1 MKAWLVEQ
9 HSDAYDMRL
18 ADVETPS
25 PEPGRSLLR
34 VEAVALNFSDLLMM
48 RGAFHVEAPLPFTPG
63 REVAGTIA
71 DPAPGS
77 RFQAGDRVACLIPF
91 GGFAEHTLIEDAQ
104 AIALPASVPAA
115 DAATFP
121 ISTMTAHMALHH
133 FGRLQAGESVLIHAA
148 AGGVGLAAVQIAKAA
163 GARVVAVAGG
173 EARIAAAR
181 SAGADT
187 VIDHRTEDW
196 PQAVKQDG
204 EGRGVNVVLDT
215 MGGDVTAAS
224 QRCLRFGGRHLII
237 GFSLGA
243 PGAVDLG
250 ALLGRG
256 TQVIGVHWRHGPD
269 AEAID
274 AAVADILALHASGAL
289 RPVLDRSFA
298 FDAIPDAITAM
309 AERRLIGKAVFE
321 VSADG

>member
-9 HSDAYDMRL
+9 HSDTYPMRL
-18 ADVETPS
+18 TDIDPPT
-25 PEPGRSLLR
+25 PEPGRSVLR
-34 VEAVALNFSDLLMM
+34 VDAVALNFSDLLMM

-71 DPAPGS
+71 EPAPGS
-77 RFQAGDRVACLIPF
+77 RFRAGDRVACLIPF
-91 GGFAEHTLIEDAQ
+91 GGFADYALIEDAQ
-104 AIALPASVPAA
+104 AIALPESVPAA

-133 FGRLQAGESVLIHAA
+133 FGRLREGESVLIHAA

-173 EARIAAAR
+173 EARVAAVR

-196 PQAVKQDG
+196 AAAVRRDG

-215 MGGDVTAAS
+215 MGGDVTPAS
-224 QRCLRFGGRHLII
+224 QRCLRFGGRHLIV
-237 GFSLGA
+237 GFSLGS

-269 AEAID
+269 AEAIE
-274 AAVADILALHASGAL
+274 AAVADILALHEAGAL
-289 RPVLDRSFA
+289 RPVLDRSVA
-298 FDAIPDAITAM
+298 FDAIPAAVAAM
-309 AERRLIGKAVFE
+309 ADRRLIGKAVFD
-321 VSADG
+321 VAAS